1 MPVLDAER
9 QERAKQFNSVVGSN
23 IDTLRAK
30 HGASMAWLAEQADV
44 SVSQLSR
51 VVKGQRELSFRQGVL
66 IARALGVSPMQL
78 THSPVKKRRKVRIK
92 Q

>member
-30 HGASMAWLAEQADV
+30 HGASMAWLAE
-44 SVSQLSR
+44 
-51 VVKGQRELSFRQGVL
+51 
-66 IARALGVSPMQL
+66 
-78 THSPVKKRRKVRIK
+78 
-92 Q
+92 